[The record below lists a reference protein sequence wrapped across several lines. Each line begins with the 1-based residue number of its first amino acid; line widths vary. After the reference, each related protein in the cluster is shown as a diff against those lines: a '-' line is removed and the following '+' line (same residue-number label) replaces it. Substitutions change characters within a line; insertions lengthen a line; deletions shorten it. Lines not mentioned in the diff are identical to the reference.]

1 MDTERYL
8 VLARRWWWFLIL
20 AMVVAGGAYIVA
32 SRSIGTPPQSTY
44 RASATIFVVYEPD
57 APRLSAASYPQLIE
71 GRTVMERAIAD
82 LGLSDTV
89 ETLQA
94 RVRAQANANTQLM
107 QVTAVGESA
116 QDAEL
121 RADGVT
127 GAFVGIHKER
137 MLPGS
142 VSIYEPARAVQNAAA
157 GGPTLIETLLVAL
170 FALTLAGGAL
180 LFIDYLSNAVKSSKD
195 AEDATGLAALVTIP
209 TWSPRGGAG
218 RRLAANSER
227 TANAAERYR
236 MLRTSIALK
245 TTEEPASTLLV
256 AAGLPGEGT
265 STTAAN
271 LAVAL
276 AQTGTNVALV
286 DTNLRSPSMHKLF
299 DLPNEQGLTQAL
311 EEGPATLD
319 AFLQR
324 TQFDSLAVVTS
335 GPRVANPSELL
346 ASERFDRLLAA
357 LRERF
362 ETVVL
367 DSPPALSLTD
377 ATVLA
382 AKADASIL
390 VVRAEHTGRAQAEAA
405 ADSLRRATP
414 RVLGVVFNREYP
426 ALRFGLPRL
435 RLGGTKAAQP
445 DGTEADLRPARRT
458 AG

>member
-8 VLARRWWWFLIL
+8 VLARRWWWFLL
-20 AMVVAGGAYIVA
+20 LCMIVA
-32 SRSIGTPPQSTY
+32 SGAYVGASHSISTPPQSTY

-57 APRLSAASYPQLIE
+57 APRLNIDSYVQLIQ
-71 GRTVMERAIAD
+71 GRAVMERAIAD

-89 ETLQA
+89 EDLQA
-94 RVRAQANANTQLM
+94 RVRAEASSQLIR
-107 QVTAVGESA
+107 VTAIGGSA
-116 QDAEL
+116 KEAEL
-121 RADGVT
+121 LSDGVT
-127 GAFVGIHKER
+127 GAFVSLHAER
-137 MLPGS
+137 NLPDP
-142 VSIYEPARAVQNAAA
+142 VSIYEPARAVVRDPVRS
-157 GGPTLIETLLVAL
+157 GGPTLIQTLLVAL

-180 LFIDYLSNAVKSSKD
+180 LFFDYLSNAVKSPKD
-195 AEDATGLAALVTIP
+195 AEDATGLPTLVTIP
-209 TWSPRGGAG
+209 TWSPRGGVG
-218 RRLAANSER
+218 PPLAASSER

-236 MLRTSIALK
+236 MLRTGIALK
-245 TTEEPASTLLV
+245 AAEEPISTLLV
-256 AAGLPGEGT
+256 TAGLPGEGT

-276 AQTGTNVALV
+276 AQTGANVALV
-286 DTNLRSPSMHKLF
+286 DTNLRSPSLHKLF
-299 DLPNEQGLTQAL
+299 DLPNERGLTQAL

-335 GPRVANPSELL
+335 GPSVANPSELL
-346 ASERFDRLLAA
+346 ASEQFDRLLAA
-357 LRERF
+357 LKGPF
-362 ETVVL
+362 EKVVL

-382 AKADASIL
+382 AKADATIL

-405 ADSLRRATP
+405 ADSLRSATP
-414 RVLGVVFNREYP
+414 RVLGVILNREYP
-426 ALRFGLPRL
+426 ALRFGRPRL

-445 DGTEADLRPARRT
+445 DGTEADLQPARRT